1 MKWFWFT
8 AYYNGEEVMER
19 IPADTMEDAA
29 LELGKLGYKNVSFIK
44 MIENGI
50 ITNFEIGEVYTESY

>member
-1 MKWFWFT
+1 
-8 AYYNGEEVMER
+8 MER

-29 LELGKLGYKNVSFIK
+29 LELGKLGYRNVSFIQ

-50 ITNFEIGEVYTESY
+50 ITNFEIGEVYTE

>member
-8 AYYNGEEVMER
+8 AGEEIMER

-29 LELGKLGYKNVSFIK
+29 LELGKLSYRNVSFIQ

-50 ITNFEIGEVYTESY
+50 ITNFEIGEVYTE

>member
-8 AYYNGEEVMER
+8 AYYNGEEIMER
-19 IPADTMEDAA
+19 IPADIMEDAA
-29 LELGKLGYKNVSFIK
+29 LELGKLGYRNVSFIQ

-50 ITNFEIGEVYTESY
+50 ITNFEIGEVYTE